1 MKHDN
6 QKQIR
11 IKAAQD
17 YIVDLG
23 FYEWHP
29 FEDIPA
35 DLFNEVFELIDEGF
49 RGWLY
54 FFDDFD
60 QAFRKEL
67 KIQKSTDKEPLRS
80 IRLERFERLNKQ
92 RFEQHQS
99 NEGGS
104 G

>member
-1 MKHDN
+1 MKEK
-6 QKQIR
+6 KQIR

-23 FYEWHP
+23 FYEWHL

-35 DLFNEVFELIDEGF
+35 DLFDEVFELIDEGF

-67 KIQKSTDKEPLRS
+67 KIQKSTDKQPLRA

-92 RFEQHQS
+92 RFEQHQF